1 MNLIKKNFI
10 FQNVNK
16 LKGVGHQLSKY
27 LKKKKIEKIKDIL
40 LNLPYSETDRSKI
53 SNLNELEI
61 GKIQTIKVI
70 VKKLNFPRIRNLPN
84 RITCEDETGKID
96 IVYFNSR
103 EGYLRKIFPLQQW
116 IIVSGKINY
125 FRNKYQMTN
134 PDYVTT
140 LEKKEYVVKNVPKY
154 NLTKGIN
161 EKKYRKITEQVTLNL
176 PIINDWLDDSFLK
189 KNNLLNWNDSIKKLH
204 NSQDSKNFKSKSFR
218 RIVFDEICANFLT
231 LSKNRKRIKKQKE
244 IKTFSENTSKK
255 ILNNLPF
262 KLTLGQFNSLNEIN
276 NDIKSNKRMFRILQG
291 DVGSGKTI
299 VSLIS
304 IANVIESGYQC
315 ALMGPTEILSHQ
327 HYQLAKRIFKETNF
341 VIEFLTGKTDPKK
354 KKKIL
359 QDLETGKINFLI
371 GTHAL
376 FQKKITFKK
385 LGYIVIDEQHKFGVK
400 QRSEFAKKGGKNC
413 DVLLMSATPI
423 PRTMMMSLYG
433 RYGYFSNKRKTTRTK
448 KNYYIK

>member
-1 MNLIKKNFI
+1 MNLQKKDFI
-10 FQNVNK
+10 FEDVNK

-70 VKKLNFPRIRNLPN
+70 VKKLNFPRIRNLHN

-116 IIVSGKINY
+116 IIISGKINY

-161 EKKYRKITEQVTLNL
+161 EKKYRKISEQVTLNL

-189 KNNLLNWNDSIKKLH
+189 KNNLLN
-204 NSQDSKNFKSKSFR
+204 
-218 RIVFDEICANFLT
+218 
-231 LSKNRKRIKKQKE
+231 
-244 IKTFSENTSKK
+244 
-255 ILNNLPF
+255 
-262 KLTLGQFNSLNEIN
+262 
-276 NDIKSNKRMFRILQG
+276 
-291 DVGSGKTI
+291 
-299 VSLIS
+299 
-304 IANVIESGYQC
+304 
-315 ALMGPTEILSHQ
+315 
-327 HYQLAKRIFKETNF
+327 
-341 VIEFLTGKTDPKK
+341 
-354 KKKIL
+354 
-359 QDLETGKINFLI
+359 
-371 GTHAL
+371 
-376 FQKKITFKK
+376 
-385 LGYIVIDEQHKFGVK
+385 
-400 QRSEFAKKGGKNC
+400 
-413 DVLLMSATPI
+413 
-423 PRTMMMSLYG
+423 
-433 RYGYFSNKRKTTRTK
+433 
-448 KNYYIK
+448 